1 MGEIVIHCESM
12 LDGYYNRPDLSQKTP
27 RDGLYW
33 SGDLG
38 FLSDDELYVIGRKED
53 LIIVTGE
60 NIYPQDIEE
69 ISSRLT
75 LRFTKEE

>member
-1 MGEIVIHCESM
+1 
-12 LDGYYNRPDLSQKTP
+12 
-27 RDGLYW
+27 
-33 SGDLG
+33 
-38 FLSDDELYVIGRKED
+38 VIGRKED

-75 LRFTKEE
+75 QRFTMEE